1 MVQTKTSV
9 YTPTFIFLPNCLH
22 SALNAQIALIF
33 NALRSV
39 DTLKNRIHNCVHV
52 PLHYASLP
60 QKESG
65 FTA

>member
-1 MVQTKTSV
+1 MVQTKIAV
-9 YTPTFIFLPNCLH
+9 YTPTFILLPNCLH

-39 DTLKNRIHNCVHV
+39 DNIKNRIHHCVHT
-52 PLHYASLP
+52 PLHNASLP
-60 QKESG
+60 QQESG